1 MCDFCSLVF
10 VPSLSLFL
18 KLYVKD
24 TASVFG
30 EQNVSKDLS
39 PGSLLILFSLL
50 SEGKGEP
57 QCSSR
62 VWPLV
67 SLTQARCTVRQ
78 VSLKSQGKS
87 CQPQCTLAFRC
98 VPFLG
103 DFCIWPDCKVLRQIK
118 QDRFENCTVNL
129 PLLFYMSKKD
139 TI

>member
-39 PGSLLILFSLL
+39 LGSLLILFSLL

-57 QCSSR
+57 
-62 VWPLV
+62 
-67 SLTQARCTVRQ
+67 
-78 VSLKSQGKS
+78 
-87 CQPQCTLAFRC
+87 
-98 VPFLG
+98 
-103 DFCIWPDCKVLRQIK
+103 
-118 QDRFENCTVNL
+118 
-129 PLLFYMSKKD
+129 
-139 TI
+139 